1 MNAIISSFKELIA
14 SFTEN
19 PMNTLITGNA
29 GAEIGLPVLIVA
41 AIGFIECVFGL
52 KLLRLEMILFGFA
65 AGFFVGDFLA
75 GIDEV
80 AALLATPE
88 MKYALMGILGIVCTL
103 LAYKFLRVALMLG
116 VAAVVYIFLAPIL
129 ATMLP
134 SALIGKAVAVV
145 VGLLIGAI
153 ARKMLKTMVILAT
166 TLMGAYLVAYSIS
179 GVLQNYIIR
188 LPAMTIIAFAFFF
201 IIGFSTQLKGIKK
214 K

>member
-88 MKYALMGILGIVCTL
+88 MKYALMGILGIALITGVHIL
-103 LAYKFLRVALMLG
+103 LLLLLIATPLSGLPIILPFLWYM
-116 VAAVVYIFLAPIL
+116 AAVTFTSAYAAYPIIDRYMIAPYINNDHNNEGED
-129 ATMLP
+129 TEE
-134 SALIGKAVAVV
+134 
-145 VGLLIGAI
+145 I
-153 ARKMLKTMVILAT
+153 AEE
-166 TLMGAYLVAYSIS
+166 
-179 GVLQNYIIR
+179 
-188 LPAMTIIAFAFFF
+188 
-201 IIGFSTQLKGIKK
+201 
-214 K
+214 